1 MRARKKDES
10 NSARPSIGWAG
21 CEEAG
26 AAEGGFALDF
36 DGFGGDRRDTERD
49 TLCSAKD
56 HGSAPRL
63 RPGLRRKA
71 RSNRP
76 TKMMVAWFLEG

>member
-10 NSARPSIGWAG
+10 SSARPSIGWSG
-21 CEEAG
+21 CEESG
-26 AAEGGFALDF
+26 AAEGGLAFDF

-56 HGSAPRL
+56 RGSDR
-63 RPGLRRKA
+63 GCE
-71 RSNRP
+71 S
-76 TKMMVAWFLEG
+76 G

>member
-10 NSARPSIGWAG
+10 SSARPSIGWAG
-21 CEEAG
+21 CEDTG
-26 AAEGGFALDF
+26 AAAGGLAFDF

-56 HGSAPRL
+56 RGVRPRL
-63 RPGLRRKA
+63 RSARSGRP
-71 RSNRP
+71 RSNR
-76 TKMMVAWFLEG
+76 TIRLRVAWFPEG

>member
-10 NSARPSIGWAG
+10 SSARPSIGWAG
-21 CEEAG
+21 CEESG
-26 AAEGGFALDF
+26 AAEGGLAFDF

-56 HGSAPRL
+56 RGVRPRL
-63 RPGLRRKA
+63 RPGQKRKP

-76 TKMMVAWFLEG
+76 TKMMVTWFPER